1 MVHYHKGIST
11 LTHTRVHIYIYT
23 CLCTCV
29 HECLSCRSSKI
40 GATRRRTCPIHNE
53 RLRRAA
59 DWRSDLLTKKKR
71 SPSHLK
77 TGCRMEVSHEVTHT
91 RHRRLER
98 SITSRR
104 SSLVLS
110 FDETLAWW
118 MFGSSGFRGGIRD
131 RFATRKWTWSP
142 VSFSL
147 SFYLPLLLSLG
158 CTDVFFSPLR
168 EIKDFFFM
176 FPWNKFQTLFFSL
189 SLSFKSVSF
198 FWIRDSFSLFSFS
211 ALSWHNIPVLHRHNT
226 ANFSF
231 LIREGNW
238 HKRPEEYDFLTS
250 QSWLKEDSVRVREK
264 DLRKRRDSC
273 AHVCL

>member
-168 EIKDFFFM
+168 EIKDFFF
-176 FPWNKFQTLFFSL
+176 FICSHETSSKHFFFLSPSL
-189 SLSFKSVSF
+189 SNLFRF
-198 FWIRDSFSLFSFS
+198 FEIVIRFLCSLFQHFHDTIFPFYTVTTQPIFRF
-211 ALSWHNIPVLHRHNT
+211 W
-226 ANFSF
+226 F
-231 LIREGNW
+231 
-238 HKRPEEYDFLTS
+238 
-250 QSWLKEDSVRVREK
+250 VRETGTK
-264 DLRKRRDSC
+264 GPKNMISWPLNRD
-273 AHVCL
+273 